1 MPLSPKYTIKV
12 KRAFRG
18 KKQVKQIT
26 KHCIKCTCCRDAM
39 RQPQK
44 SIRANLNF
52 VIIYLFLAALDLHC
66 CVWAFSSCG
75 EWGLLF
81 RCSA

>member
-12 KRAFRG
+12 KRAFGG

-26 KHCIKCTCCRDAM
+26 KHCIKCTCCQDAM

-75 EWGLLF
+75 VWGLLF